1 MGGTKFD
8 FSGQTVVVTGGTR
21 GIGKGIAQ
29 GFAGSGGRVYMLGRN
44 QENGLAVESEFRK
57 MGLMARFLPCD
68 VTHSGEVFQTFENI
82 LEDSG
87 RLDVLVNNAGGWK
100 RRQSVED
107 TPEDEWD
114 DVVNLNL
121 KSVFLCAKAAIP
133 AFKRQRSGH
142 IINITSIGALTTAKT
157 FSSPPYI
164 ASKAGVHGLTRVL
177 AAELGEYG
185 VTVNALAPA
194 TTIPDRLLSGRSTE
208 ELKQLGSKT
217 VAGRLAEV
225 ADIVGW
231 VQVLATPESSYLTGQ
246 SISVN
251 GGRLMV

>member
-1 MGGTKFD
+1 MGGAKFD
-8 FSGQTVVVTGGTR
+8 FSGQIVVVTGGTR
-21 GIGKGIAQ
+21 GIGKGIAR

-44 QENGLAVESEFRK
+44 PENGLAVESEFRA
-57 MGLMARFLPCD
+57 MGLTARFFRCD
-68 VTHSGEVFQTFENI
+68 VTHSNEVFQTFENI
-82 LEDSG
+82 LGDSG
-87 RLDVLVNNAGGWK
+87 RLDVLINNAGGWK
-100 RRQSVED
+100 NHQSVED

-114 DVVNLNL
+114 DIVNLNL

-142 IINITSIGALTTAKT
+142 IVNITSIGALTTEKT

-194 TTIPDRLLSGRSTE
+194 TTTTDRLLSVRSKE
-208 ELKQLGSKT
+208 EMKRLGSKT
-217 VAGRLAEV
+217 VLGRLAEIE
-225 ADIVGW
+225 DIVGW
-231 VQVLATPESSYLTGQ
+231 AQFLATSESSYLTGQ